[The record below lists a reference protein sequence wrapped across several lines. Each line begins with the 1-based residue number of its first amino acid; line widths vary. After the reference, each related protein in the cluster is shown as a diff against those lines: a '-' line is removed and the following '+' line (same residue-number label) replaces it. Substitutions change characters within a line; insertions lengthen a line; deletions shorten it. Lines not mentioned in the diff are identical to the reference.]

1 MVFYFCTMKKET
13 LLFGIYPVI
22 EALKAKQTIDKA
34 YVQKGLQ
41 SPKIDAIVADLEAL
55 NTTISYVPLE
65 KMEKLCRS
73 NHQGII
79 LISSPIEF
87 VALETMVEAVL
98 ESKKTPLFLILDQ
111 ISDVRNFG
119 AILRTAECTGVD
131 GIIIQKSGSA
141 PINGDTIKTS
151 AGAVFNIPI
160 CKVDHIKDA
169 IFYFQA
175 SEIQV
180 VAATEKT
187 DQMLYD
193 IDFQSATAIVM
204 GSEMCIRDR
213 ISDVRNFGAILRT
226 AECTGVDGVII
237 QKKGGAP
244 VSGDTVK
251 TSAGAIFNIPICKVD
266 HIKDAIYYLQG
277 SGITTIAAT
286 EKTHDTIYN
295 LELNEP
301 MAIVMG
307 SEGLGV
313 SKSVLSIV
321 DKKASLPLL
330 GVINS
335 LNVSVACG
343 ALLYEVVRQRSK

>member
-1 MVFYFCTMKKET
+1 MVFYFCSMKKET

-41 SPKIDAIVADLEAL
+41 SPKIEAIIADLEAI
-55 NTTISYVPLE
+55 NATISYVPLE
-65 KMEKLCRS
+65 KMEKLCHS

-87 VALETMVEAVL
+87 VDLETMVEATL
-98 ESKKTPLFLILDQ
+98 ESDKIPLFLILDQ
-111 ISDVRNFG
+111 
-119 AILRTAECTGVD
+119 
-131 GIIIQKSGSA
+131 
-141 PINGDTIKTS
+141 
-151 AGAVFNIPI
+151 
-160 CKVDHIKDA
+160 
-169 IFYFQA
+169 
-175 SEIQV
+175 
-180 VAATEKT
+180 
-187 DQMLYD
+187 
-193 IDFQSATAIVM
+193 
-204 GSEMCIRDR
+204 

-286 EKTHDTIYN
+286 EKTEDTIYN
-295 LELNEP
+295 LKLDGP
-301 MAIVMG
+301 TAIIMG
-307 SEGLGV
+307 SEGVGV
-313 SKSVLSIV
+313 SKSVLTIV
-321 DKKASLPLL
+321 DKRASLPLL
-330 GVINS
+330 GSINS